1 MKSIIQSHKQLVAEL
16 ELNYLNVSLGDSVF
30 LQIACVIV
38 ALWADTCTPLEQ
50 CSGMGWSAILPD
62 GIEKSEDCN

>member
-1 MKSIIQSHKQLVAEL
+1 MMKSIIQCHKQLVAEL

-38 ALWADTCTPLEQ
+38 ALWARYLYSLRTMQWHGLE
-50 CSGMGWSAILPD
+50 CHIA
-62 GIEKSEDCN
+62 